1 MLNERFVAHLRR
13 PSCSVNQVAEVLGMS
28 RQGVVNAIERGDIQ
42 AVRIGKRIVVPTA
55 PLRKMLLIDDGLA
68 AAPAAA

>member
-1 MLNERFVAHLRR
+1 MLNERLVAHLRR

-55 PLRKMLLIDDGLA
+55 PIRKMLLIDDSLS